1 MPHTSLSLG
10 WNPRAFPCGAPS
22 AGKVSQSCWSQT
34 LLPPSPFW
42 PHQANNTAGHLR
54 ELGREMKYF
63 LLHPASIAASL
74 FFLSSVHPKER
85 STLAG
90 FVLVCV
96 YGWTLPLIVN
106 GAIRPFPSTVSIGV
120 WQRIWRTLYLHSG
133 NSYTKGRAFTAFS
146 FTIVSAFTL
155 EGQLCVCVCPPSCK
169 GFSYLCVAHF
179 SAPGKG
185 LCWGVQGTL
194 LSLKSVGKGV
204 LECLFSLAQTQ
215 EGHKCAWSKN
225 SFIYSR

>member
-1 MPHTSLSLG
+1 MPHTSLCLD
-10 WNPRAFPCGAPS
+10 WNPLSFPCGAPS
-22 AGKVSQSCWSQT
+22 AGKVSWSHWSQT
-34 LLPPSPFW
+34 LLPPNPFR
-42 PHQANNTAGHLR
+42 PHQANNTTGYLG

-63 LLHPASIAASL
+63 LLHPASL

-90 FVLVCV
+90 LVLVCV

-120 WQRIWRTLYLHSG
+120 WQRIWQTLYLHSG

-146 FTIVSAFTL
+146 FTIVSIFTL
-155 EGQLCVCVCPPSCK
+155 EGQLCECVCPPSCK
-169 GFSYLCVAHF
+169 GFSYLCVAHL

-185 LCWGVQGTL
+185 LCWGVWGTL
-194 LSLKSVGKGV
+194 LSLKLVGKGV

-215 EGHKCAWSKN
+215 EGCKYARSKN
-225 SFIYSR
+225 SFMYSR